1 MIPLSLSS
9 LVVSLLRRGASCNG
23 LLLLLV
29 LFTVPQ
35 FTAAA
40 NAIKVNNNIYMAQ
53 GSGNISS
60 NTFMVITN
68 QGAVI
73 IDTSSPTDAPQHYEM
88 LKAASN
94 VPIRYII
101 ITHGHGDH
109 TGGIDLWKESGTHVI
124 AQNNLTEFLDY
135 QMRLKG
141 FFAVRNAKQAGQPIP
156 IVSNPNPGN
165 YAGQNPADILFDKKY
180 QFTLG
185 ELTFQLF
192 STPGE
197 TPDHLS
203 VWIPELQAA
212 FVGDNFY
219 NSFPNIY
226 SLRGTKPRWA
236 LDYVQSLN
244 KVLSWKPKLMLP
256 SHGMPVSGYGTIT
269 QKLTQ
274 YQNAILYVH
283 DSVVA
288 GMNAGID
295 VFTLMNSIQLP
306 PELYVGEAY
315 GRLSWSIRGIYEG
328 YAGWFD
334 DNPSNMYSESPR
346 VALSEL
352 VSLANGVDNVVQ
364 RAQEIL
370 LSNEDTVLAL
380 HLADAVLAADGNN
393 IGAWTVRRDALVKLK
408 SLSTNGIE
416 KNWLQSGI
424 NEANAALLASESNRG
439 VP

>member
-1 MIPLSLSS
+1 MSKNLLSS
-9 LVVSLLRRGASCNG
+9 ILFFIPFLRKGTFCNG
-23 LLLLLV
+23 LLLLFT
-29 LFTVPQ
+29 LFYVPQ
-35 FTAAA
+35 FATAAS
-40 NAIKVNNNIYMAQ
+40 AIKINNNIYMAQ
-53 GSGNISS
+53 GSSNISS

-73 IDTSSPTDAPQHYEM
+73 IDTSSPAAAPQHYEM
-88 LKAASN
+88 LKAVSSA
-94 VPIRYII
+94 PIRYII

-109 TGGIDLWKESGTHVI
+109 TGGIDLWKESGTQVI
-124 AQNNLTEFLDY
+124 AQNNLIEFLDY
-135 QMRLKG
+135 QTRLKG

-156 IVSNPNPGN
+156 VISNPNPGN
-165 YAGQNPADILFDKKY
+165 FAGQNPADILFDKKY

-244 KVLSWKPKLMLP
+244 KVLSWKPRLMLP
-256 SHGMPVSGYGTIT
+256 SHGMPVSGNATIT

-283 DSVVA
+283 DAVVA
-288 GMNAGID
+288 GMNAGTD

-306 PELYVGEAY
+306 PDLYVGEAY
-315 GRLSWSIRGIYEG
+315 GRVSWSIRGIYEG

-334 DNPSNMYSESPR
+334 ANPSSMYSDPPQ

-352 VSLANGVDNVVQ
+352 VSLASGVDNVIQ

-370 LSNEDTVLAL
+370 LSSEDAVLAL

-393 IGAWTVRRDALVKLK
+393 IGGWTVRRDALVKLK

-424 NEANAALLASESNRG
+424 DEANAKLNS
-439 VP
+439 P

>member
-1 MIPLSLSS
+1 MSKYLLSS
-9 LVVSLLRRGASCNG
+9 ISFFTLALREKTLCNR
-23 LLLLLV
+23 LLLLFVFLS
-29 LFTVPQ
+29 VPQ
-35 FTAAA
+35 FVAAA
-40 NAIKVNNNIYMAQ
+40 SAIKINNNIYMAQ
-53 GSGNISS
+53 GSSNISS

-73 IDTSSPTDAPQHYEM
+73 IDTSSPAAAPQHYEM
-88 LKAASN
+88 LKAVSN
-94 VPIRYII
+94 VPVRYII

-109 TGGIDLWKESGTHVI
+109 TGGIELWKESGTHVI
-124 AQNNLTEFLDY
+124 AQNNLIELLDY
-135 QMRLKG
+135 QTRLNG
-141 FFAVRNAKQAGQPIP
+141 FFAVRNAKQAGKPIP
-156 IVSNPNPGN
+156 VVSNPNPGN

-203 VWIPELQAA
+203 VWVPELQAA

-244 KVLSWKPKLMLP
+244 KVLSWKPRLMLP
-256 SHGMPVSGYGTIT
+256 SHGMPVSGNATIT

-283 DSVVA
+283 DAVVA
-288 GMNAGID
+288 GMNTGAD

-315 GRLSWSIRGIYEG
+315 GRVSWSIRGIYEG

-334 DNPSNMYSESPR
+334 ANPSSMYSESPQ

-352 VSLANGVDNVVQ
+352 ISLANGVDNVIQ

-370 LSNEDTVLAL
+370 LSSGDAVLAL
-380 HLADAVLAADGNN
+380 HLADAVLAADANN
-393 IGAWTVRRDALVKLK
+393 TDAWTLRRDALVKLK
-408 SLSTNGIE
+408 GLSTNGIE

-424 NEANAALLASESNRG
+424 DEATEKLNS
-439 VP
+439 P

>member
-1 MIPLSLSS
+1 MFF
-9 LVVSLLRRGASCNG
+9 NG
-23 LLLLLV
+23 LLLMFV
-29 LFTVPQ
+29 LFSVSQ
-35 FTAAA
+35 FATAAT
-40 NAIKVNNNIYMAQ
+40 AIKINNNIYMAQ
-53 GSGNISS
+53 GSSNISS
-60 NTFMVITN
+60 NTFLVITN

-73 IDTSSPTDAPQHYEM
+73 IDTSSPTAAPQHYEM
-88 LKAASN
+88 LKAVSTA
-94 VPIRYII
+94 PIRYII

-156 IVSNPNPGN
+156 IVLNPNPGN
-165 YAGQNPADILFDKKY
+165 YEGQNPADILFDKKY

-256 SHGMPVSGYGTIT
+256 SHGMPVSGNATIT

-283 DSVVA
+283 DAVVA
-288 GMNAGID
+288 GMNAGTD

-306 PELYVGEAY
+306 PELYVREAY
-315 GRLSWSIRGIYEG
+315 GRVSWSIRGIYEG

-334 DNPSNMYSESPR
+334 ANPFEY
-346 VALSEL
+346 VF
-352 VSLANGVDNVVQ
+352 
-364 RAQEIL
+364 
-370 LSNEDTVLAL
+370 
-380 HLADAVLAADGNN
+380 
-393 IGAWTVRRDALVKLK
+393 
-408 SLSTNGIE
+408 
-416 KNWLQSGI
+416 
-424 NEANAALLASESNRG
+424 
-439 VP
+439 